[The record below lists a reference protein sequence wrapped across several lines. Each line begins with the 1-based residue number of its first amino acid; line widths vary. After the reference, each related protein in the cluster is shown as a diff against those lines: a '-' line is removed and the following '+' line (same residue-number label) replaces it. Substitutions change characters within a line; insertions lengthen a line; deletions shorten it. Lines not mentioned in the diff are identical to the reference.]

1 MTALRKFTGTD
12 LVLASHNRG
21 KLREIDELLSPF
33 GVRTRSVADLG
44 LPVPDEDGDSYIAN
58 AEIKALA
65 AARATGAIALAD
77 DSGLSVDAL
86 GGAPGIYSARWA
98 EDGDFSKAMARV
110 WAEVQAKG
118 GTDLKCHFVSALT
131 LAWPDGHCESVE
143 GYAHGT
149 LVWPPRGQNGFGYD
163 PMVYVASEGLTFGEI
178 TPARKHDISHRADA
192 FRQLIDRC
200 FR

>member
-1 MTALRKFTGTD
+1 MTAPRKFTGTD

-44 LPVPDEDGDSYIAN
+44 LPVPEEDGDSYIAN

-65 AARATGAIALAD
+65 AARATGAIALSD

-98 EDGDFSKAMARV
+98 EDGDFSKAMERV
-110 WAEVQAKG
+110 WREVQQTG
-118 GTDLKCHFVSALT
+118 GANLKCHFVSALT

-149 LVWPPRGQNGFGYD
+149 LVWPPRGTNGFGYD
-163 PMVYVASEGLTFGEI
+163 PMVFVASEGLTFGEMA
-178 TPARKHDISHRADA
+178 PARKHDISHRADA

>member
-1 MTALRKFTGTD
+1 MAAPRKFTGTD

-44 LPVPDEDGDSYIAN
+44 LPVPEEDGDSYIAN

-65 AARATGAIALAD
+65 AARATGAIALSD

-98 EDGDFSKAMARV
+98 EDGDFSKAMERV
-110 WAEVQAKG
+110 WREVQQAG

-143 GYAHGT
+143 GHAHGT
-149 LVWPPRGQNGFGYD
+149 LVWPPRGTNGFGYD
-163 PMVYVASEGLTFGEI
+163 PMVFVASEGLTFGEMA
-178 TPARKHDISHRADA
+178 PARKHDISHRADA

>member
-1 MTALRKFTGTD
+1 MAAPRKFTGTD

-44 LPVPDEDGDSYIAN
+44 LPVPEEDGDSYIAN

-65 AARATGAIALAD
+65 AARATGAIALSD

-86 GGAPGIYSARWA
+86 SGAPGIYSARWA
-98 EDGDFSKAMARV
+98 EDGDFSKAMERV
-110 WAEVQAKG
+110 WREVQQAG
-118 GTDLKCHFVSALT
+118 GTDLNCHFVSALT

-143 GYAHGT
+143 GHAHGT
-149 LVWPPRGQNGFGYD
+149 LVWPPRGTNGFGYD
-163 PMVYVASEGLTFGEI
+163 PMVFVASEGLTFGEMA
-178 TPARKHDISHRADA
+178 PARKHDISHRADA